1 MPDEKLEKN
10 KQIVR
15 RMLKAFNDGD
25 TGAVAELIS
34 PTVNDK
40 SRKLGLEPELRA
52 AHPHKRV
59 QTEIMREKEAFPD
72 RKFKEESIVA
82 EGDTVILRWSM
93 TGTHMG
99 KLLDKPP
106 TGKKVKTYGTEIVKI
121 VDGKIV
127 EHDDDATHVL
137 DILGQ
142 LDMLTPDI
150 MTKREL
156 KDDQK
161 GTDPGLGRP
170 GGGGPKPR

>member
-25 TGAVAELIS
+25 TNVVKELLHPQI
-34 PTVNDK
+34 NDK
-40 SRKLGLEPELRA
+40 SRKIGLEPELRA
-52 AHPHKRV
+52 APAVKRV

-93 TGTHMG
+93 TGTHRG
-99 KLLDKPP
+99 KLLDRPP
-106 TGKKVKTYGTEIVKI
+106 TGKKVKTFGTEIVRI
-121 VDGKIV
+121 QDGKII
-127 EHDDDATHVL
+127 EHDDDASHVL

-142 LDMLTPDI
+142 LDMLTPEVLS
-150 MTKREL
+150 KREL
-156 KDDQK
+156 KED
-161 GTDPGLGRP
+161 RP
-170 GGGGPKPR
+170 RDLEEG